1 MKATK
6 AFLSGMS
13 SAYEVSPIEKKHKAH
28 FITVAESH
36 VVNLN
41 IDNNINNSWKVIASC
56 QKKAFNE
63 VCHNKHEYLKTY
75 ECVTTG

>member
-1 MKATK
+1 MRATK

-13 SAYEVSPIEKKHKAH
+13 SAYEVSPIEKTHKAH

-36 VVNLN
+36 VVSLN
-41 IDNNINNSWKVIASC
+41 IDSNVNNSWKVIASC

-63 VCHNKHEYLKTY
+63 ICNNKHEYLTTY
-75 ECVTTG
+75 ECTTTG